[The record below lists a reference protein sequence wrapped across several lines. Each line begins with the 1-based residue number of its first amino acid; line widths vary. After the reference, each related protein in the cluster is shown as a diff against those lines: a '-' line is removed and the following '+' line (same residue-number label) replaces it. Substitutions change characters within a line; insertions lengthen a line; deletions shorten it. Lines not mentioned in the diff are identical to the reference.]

1 MSAAR
6 ARGARLWVTR
16 LGLAVVAG
24 LGTGVITAFIGLR
37 VLEGGSPPPVVVP
50 DEPEA
55 PTARRTIRG
64 PRADGMRQG
73 GSAMVGGGVLA
84 SRDSVA
90 VVPDLVGRAEGD
102 ARRLLERAGFEMG
115 SVMFQSSDEP
125 LGTVLETF
133 PVRGE
138 RVQLPATVN
147 LILADRRRE
156 PEVLP
161 VAPDPDTLGLRSPI
175 DTVPPVPA
183 PNPDPEPD
191 EMSALDS
198 LFLLPDTARQTG
210 APDSLHS
217 LPDSAQ

>member
-6 ARGARLWVTR
+6 ARGARLWMSR
-16 LGLAVVAG
+16 LGIAVVAG
-24 LGTGVITAFIGLR
+24 LGTGVLTALAGLR
-37 VLEGGSPPPVVVP
+37 LLEGGAPPPVVVP
-50 DEPEA
+50 EEPEPETPA
-55 PTARRTIRG
+55 VRRTIRG
-64 PRADGMRQG
+64 PRADGMRPG

-115 SVMFQSSDEP
+115 TIMFQASDESI
-125 LGTVLETF
+125 GTVLETF

-156 PEVLP
+156 PEFLP
-161 VAPDPDTLGLRSPI
+161 AEPDPDTTRVRSENGR
-175 DTVPPVPA
+175 TPA
-183 PNPDPEPD
+183 PGEL
-191 EMSALDS
+191 SALDS
-198 LFLLPDTARQTG
+198 LFLIPDSSGRAGVPDTS
-210 APDSLHS
+210 PS
-217 LPDSAQ
+217 LPDSAP